1 MDIKQLYYFCTIV
14 EEGQITKAAARLHM
28 AQPPLSQQLKQLENE
43 LDVVLFERQGRKLL
57 LTDSGKSLYENA
69 QKILAD
75 LEDIK
80 TKVKEMNAGIRGK
93 LSIGVSKTCFS
104 YLPERI
110 QYFRA
115 EYPEVLFHIIEGDT
129 AYISDLLVNRSIE
142 VAITRFPI
150 EQENIE
156 IKAFKSEPYILI
168 IPKTWKHLMSNKTK
182 IALKEIKQL
191 PLMLLHRIHGAGQFE
206 IITNAF
212 KDQQLKPNII
222 LECPDVSILFL
233 LVNSEIG
240 ATIVPKG
247 AIKNQSYDNIH
258 IIEIEDANI
267 HSESGVIWLKDR
279 HLSKCTQL
287 FIDSFV

>member
-14 EEGQITKAAARLHM
+14 AEGQITKAAAKLHM

-43 LDVVLFERQGRKLL
+43 LGVILFERKGRKLL
-57 LTDSGKSLYENA
+57 LTDSGKALYENS
-69 QKILAD
+69 QKLLSD

-80 TKVKEMNAGIRGK
+80 MKVKEINEGIRGK

-110 QYFRA
+110 QFFRA

-129 AYISDLLVNRSIE
+129 AQICDLLIDRSIE

-150 EQENIE
+150 DHENFAV
-156 IKAFKSEPYILI
+156 KTFKNEPYVLI
-168 IPKTWKHLMSNKTK
+168 IPKTWRHLLPDEYK
-182 IALKEIKQL
+182 ITLKDVQQL
-191 PLMLLHRIHGAGQFE
+191 PLMLLHRIHGTGQYE
-206 IITNAF
+206 IITKAF
-212 KDQQLKPNII
+212 KDQQLNPHII

-233 LVNSEIG
+233 LANSEIG
-240 ATIVPKG
+240 ATIVPQG
-247 AIKNQSYDNIH
+247 AIKNISHDNLH
-258 IIEIEDANI
+258 VVEITDANI
-267 HSESGVIWLKDR
+267 HSESGIVWLKDR

-287 FIDSFV
+287 FIESFD